1 MAIGVQRSDLAP
13 NYGEYINEAL
23 VEIQN
28 RRSWTCMKVT
38 EQVSLGPG
46 DGYETAVLQSNF
58 KELRRSPHP
67 INFVTDNGKLIPATV
82 VFEEEEVFRVWAW
95 GGAPIFIW
103 PPRIFL
109 IRGALTPAESAARTP
124 AQVEAGITVG
134 AKIGVV
140 EPLIET
146 FNVSVNMFAY
156 LPALINPTDTSPLI
170 DAYPKMVLAKAK
182 AITFS
187 EIADPVSDQ
196 FEKEFEMKFRQAAYQ
211 DAYSEVAGR
220 ALHM

>member
-1 MAIGVQRSDLAP
+1 
-13 NYGEYINEAL
+13 
-23 VEIQN
+23 
-28 RRSWTCMKVT
+28 
-38 EQVSLGPG
+38 
-46 DGYETAVLQSNF
+46 
-58 KELRRSPHP
+58 
-67 INFVTDNGKLIPATV
+67 
-82 VFEEEEVFRVWAW
+82 
-95 GGAPIFIW
+95 
-103 PPRIFL
+103 L